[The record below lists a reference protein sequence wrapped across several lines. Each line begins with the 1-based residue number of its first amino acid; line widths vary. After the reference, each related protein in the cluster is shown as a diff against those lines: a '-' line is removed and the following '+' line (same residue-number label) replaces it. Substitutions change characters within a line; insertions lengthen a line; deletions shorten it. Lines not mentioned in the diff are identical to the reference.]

1 MCECKSFFNRGNTM
15 SREDFLGHLPI
26 SLENEP
32 LPQRLSASAP
42 LWESNS
48 LPPHIIV
55 SFH

>member
-15 SREDFLGHLPI
+15 SKEDFLGHLPI

-48 LPPHIIV
+48 LPPHIVV